1 MKPQVAWAM
10 AVVVFVMMAGAV
22 TLKIFK
28 EDISIII
35 TLVTVLAVPVLA
47 GFGFKVNENLQEIKT
62 NTNGKN
68 DRQMDINQKQAEM
81 FHEMMARNNE
91 SLMVTIRQ
99 LQDQITNMA
108 LQITPPIQAVP
119 VDPPRELDDHPSQ
132 IHIPGQAD

>member
-1 MKPQVAWAM
+1 MDMKPQVAWAM

-68 DRQMDINQKQAEM
+68 DKQMDINQKQVEM
-81 FHEMMARNNE
+81 MHEMMARNNE
-91 SLMVTIRQ
+91 ALIGTIRQ
-99 LQDQITNMA
+99 LQDQVTNLA
-108 LQITPPIQAVP
+108 LQITPPPPAPAV
-119 VDPPRELDDHPSQ
+119 VADPPRELDDNPS
-132 IHIPGQAD
+132 

>member
-1 MKPQVAWAM
+1 MDMKPQVAWAM

-68 DRQMDINQKQAEM
+68 DKQMDINQKQVEM
-81 FHEMMARNNE
+81 MHEMMARNNE
-91 SLMVTIRQ
+91 ALIGTIRQ
-99 LQDQITNMA
+99 LQDQVTNLA
-108 LQITPPIQAVP
+108 LQMTPPSAPITPVE
-119 VDPPRELDDHPSQ
+119 PPRESDDHSP
-132 IHIPGQAD
+132 

>member
-1 MKPQVAWAM
+1 M

-68 DRQMDINQKQAEM
+68 DKQMDINQKQVEM
-81 FHEMMARNNE
+81 MHEMMARNNE
-91 SLMVTIRQ
+91 ALIGTIRQ
-99 LQDQITNMA
+99 LQDQVTNLA
-108 LQITPPIQAVP
+108 LQITPPPPAPAV
-119 VDPPRELDDHPSQ
+119 VADPPRELDDNPS
-132 IHIPGQAD
+132 

>member
-1 MKPQVAWAM
+1 M
-10 AVVVFVMMAGAV
+10 AVVVFVMMGGAV

-68 DRQMDINQKQAEM
+68 DKQMDINQKQVEM
-81 FHEMMARNNE
+81 MHEMMARNNE
-91 SLMVTIRQ
+91 ALIGTIRQ
-99 LQDQITNMA
+99 LQDQVTNLA
-108 LQITPPIQAVP
+108 LQITPPSVP
-119 VDPPRELDDHPSQ
+119 AATVEPSRELDDHPSQ
-132 IHIPGQAD
+132 IYVPGQ